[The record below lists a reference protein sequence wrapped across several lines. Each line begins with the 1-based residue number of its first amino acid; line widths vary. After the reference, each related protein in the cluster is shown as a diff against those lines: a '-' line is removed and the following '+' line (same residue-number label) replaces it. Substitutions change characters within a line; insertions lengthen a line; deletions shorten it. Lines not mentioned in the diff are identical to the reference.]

1 MLNPTKI
8 NLSVALLFVFLTP
21 VLGQDDWKKIAPVG
35 ESFTVSMPT
44 AATVVSRVIPLN
56 EESWVPERVYY
67 SITNNRR
74 YMIVSFSRT
83 RPDQTPALSSFTG
96 FTRVMERSFVSK
108 DNEIR
113 SLTFEQNLSDES
125 GVVKQYHLQL
135 GDYRGV
141 AQFIG
146 VEKNFYALMVI
157 GADET
162 DANVRRFLNS
172 FELGPINDSSAS
184 DNVETID
191 GNGPAIPPEPWP
203 KPFTYISGGVLNGK
217 ALSLITPQYPEAARA
232 NHEAGQV
239 KVRIVIDEFGKV
251 ITAGGVEGP
260 DSLRDAAV
268 DAAFK
273 SRFTPTKLMGQPIK
287 ASGVLVYNFVAR

>member
-1 MLNPTKI
+1 MLNPLKVS
-8 NLSVALLFVFLTP
+8 LSVSLLFLFL
-21 VLGQDDWKKIAPVG
+21 GSAEAQDEWKKIAPVG

-44 AATVVSRVIPLN
+44 AATVVSRLIPLN
-56 EESWVPERVYY
+56 EQSWVPERVYY

-74 YMIVSFSRT
+74 YMIMSFNRT
-83 RPDQTPALSSFTG
+83 RPDQTPALSSFTE
-96 FTRVMERSFVSK
+96 FMRVMERSFVSK

-113 SLTFEQNLSDES
+113 SLTLEQNLSDES

-146 VEKNFYALMVI
+146 VDKNFYVLMVI
-157 GADET
+157 GADES
-162 DANVRRFLNS
+162 DSNAQRFLNS
-172 FELGPINDSSAS
+172 FEVGPVNGNSES
-184 DNVETID
+184 DNVEAID
-191 GNGPAIPPEPWP
+191 GTGPTIPPEPWP
-203 KPFTYISGGVLNGK
+203 KPFTYINGGVLNGK
-217 ALSLITPQYPEAARA
+217 ALSLITPAYPAAARE
-232 NHEAGQV
+232 NHESGQV

-251 ITAGGVEGP
+251 IAAEPVEGP
-260 DSLRDAAV
+260 ESLREAAV

-287 ASGVLVYNFVAR
+287 VSGVIVYNFVAQ